1 MKIVLDIGIPVC
13 YTLNMMIERYLTT
26 EDTMNE
32 SVQEFLNRGGKVTI
46 CKDAKAYGA
55 QKKQTMKIPARMGRK
70 VVR

>member
-1 MKIVLDIGIPVC
+1 
-13 YTLNMMIERYLTT
+13 
-26 EDTMNE
+26 MNE

-46 CKDAKAYGA
+46 CKPMNAHGA